1 MYAIWYAGCRIKNE
15 IACSWCSASKGRKR
29 AILEQNGQLKV
40 VKFGEENVLLDLI
53 TDGQIN
59 PFALDLI
66 NKDEEWL
73 ISEVNKQGYTVKQVY
88 VAEYTDGQ
96 VDIYPFE
103 QTSVLKI
110 FKKHKKE

>member
-1 MYAIWYAGCRIKNE
+1 MK
-15 IACSWCSASKGRKR
+15 
-29 AILEQNGQLKV
+29 
-40 VKFGEENVLLDLI
+40 
-53 TDGQIN
+53 
-59 PFALDLI
+59 
-66 NKDEEWL
+66 EWL